1 MASGLP
7 ANWLGSRRDKR
18 GYEHEQEMAREARS
32 QERLD
37 QAYIALGEY
46 LSRFGDW
53 ARSMHP
59 FLGPVPA
66 PDPLQPG
73 EPWRIEALVTAYGS
87 EEVQRLLDRWGECA
101 QRIENA
107 DVVIRMADES
117 RDPSPELDQ
126 DALREKHAL
135 EDYRKAM
142 GTRPDTAGAGTWRVS
157 LTCGDA
163 AWTADQPSRT
173 TSSATAPADMRRR
186 LHRVLSAVAV
196 VRVTPVP
203 HARGPGRAG
212 LGRPRTGRRASRLHR
227 AARLPPRC
235 PERHIGLY
243 HCAHDNSS
251 QKMVSLS

>member
-1 MASGLP
+1 LCPCFAAAAARCGARPGTLLSYLASRLSSMNTYLTLLTGGGLTAAGVVASGLL

-53 ARSMHP
+53 ARSVHP
-59 FLGPVPA
+59 FLGPVPG

-73 EPWRIEALVTAYGS
+73 ERWRIEALVTAYGS

-126 DALREKHAL
+126 DALRERHAL

-142 GTRPDTAGAGTWRVS
+142 R
-157 LTCGDA
+157 DA
-163 AWTADQPSRT
+163 ADAIRDQIQREL
-173 TSSATAPADMRRR
+173 APGAS
-186 LHRVLSAVAV
+186 HYSQ
-196 VRVTPVP
+196 
-203 HARGPGRAG
+203 
-212 LGRPRTGRRASRLHR
+212 RPELKG
-227 AARLPPRC
+227 
-235 PERHIGLY
+235 
-243 HCAHDNSS
+243 
-251 QKMVSLS
+251 